1 VAERVNLVELRGAI
15 EKATAEVLKNHVM
28 PREPIVVGFV
38 APEAISAQDAQ
49 AIAEKVSAASG
60 LGGRPT
66 VIDVGASH
74 AGQSKETLPNP
85 IGIIIGYILNS

>member
-15 EKATAEVLKNHVM
+15 EKATAEVLKNQVVR
-28 PREPIVVGFV
+28 REPIVVGFV
-38 APEAISAQDAQ
+38 APEAISAHDAQ

-66 VIDVGASH
+66 VMGVEASH
-74 AGQSKETLPNP
+74 AGERKEALPNP
-85 IGIIIGYILNS
+85 IRIIIGYILNS